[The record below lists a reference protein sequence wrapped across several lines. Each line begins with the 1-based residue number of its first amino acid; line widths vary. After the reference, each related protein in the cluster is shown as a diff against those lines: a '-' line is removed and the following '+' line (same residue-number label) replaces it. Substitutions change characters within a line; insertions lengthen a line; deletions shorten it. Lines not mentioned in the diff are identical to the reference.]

1 MGFQVI
7 LSRLAEADLDDVIA
21 FISTDNPAAAIRV
34 GEAVVAHLR
43 VLEKFPRF
51 GRVVPEFDRDN
62 LREIIHGA
70 YRVIYQINETDRRI
84 EVARIWHAAR
94 GTPELPSL

>member
-7 LSRLAEADLDDVIA
+7 LSRLAEADLDDVIS

-34 GEAVVAHLR
+34 AEAIVAHLR

>member
-21 FISTDNPAAAIRV
+21 YISKDNPPAAIRV
-34 GEAVVAHLR
+34 AEAIVAHLR

-51 GRVVPEFDRDN
+51 GRVVPEFDRDD

-70 YRVIYQINETDRRI
+70 YRVIYQVNETDQRI

-94 GTPELPSL
+94 GTPELPPL